1 MKPPWK
7 FLAQLMSRQRPSEQ
21 PGQTSE
27 RDIDRKPVETK
38 LQPAP
43 PPLLASP
50 EAVTGLEY
58 DDESSSQDPVEAT
71 TVNTSE
77 VDTGAPASLM
87 AEGREQKA
95 EADSGREQ
103 SAVDVP
109 ALGPASAA
117 GEQLGIPQV
126 KPSKVTRKGRAGR
139 IAQSPVAVGG
149 EPVPQSPS
157 ASGSPFFDEA
167 ASLDDDIKQLKDQ
180 LAQKLRLQNAQLR
193 KMLKR
198 FESS

>member
-7 FLAQLMSRQRPSEQ
+7 FLAQLMSRQRPSEK
-21 PGQTSE
+21 PGQASE

-50 EAVTGLEY
+50 EAARGLEH
-58 DDESSSQDPVEAT
+58 DDESSSQDPVAAT

-77 VDTGAPASLM
+77 VDTLAPASLT
-87 AEGREQKA
+87 AETREQKA
-95 EADSGREQ
+95 GADDSRDQ
-103 SAVDVP
+103 SVVDVP
-109 ALGPASAA
+109 ALAPTSRAVEPLSV
-117 GEQLGIPQV
+117 PRR
-126 KPSKVTRKGRAGR
+126 KPSKVARKGRVSA

-167 ASLDDDIKQLKDQ
+167 ASLDEDIKQLKDQ